1 MTTFVVKNPGALGE
15 LAVNFEDGAIVD
27 AVGVDWAVLGRA
39 EELADEGYT
48 IYPGVEEPGVRL
60 GFDSPA
66 QAALTIEHAARTVAG
81 GGAPIS
87 GWFGYS
93 LTGELVVELPPDVFD
108 MQGIT
113 DASRVG
119 DLAMPPG

>member
-1 MTTFVVKNPGALGE
+1 MTTFVVKNPGAVGE
-15 LAVNFEDGAIVD
+15 VAVNFEDGAITD

-39 EELADEGYT
+39 EELAEEGYT
-48 IYPGVEEPGVRL
+48 IHPGVEEPGVRL

-66 QAALTIEHAARTVAG
+66 QAALTLQHAARTVAG
-81 GGAPIS
+81 GGAPVT

-93 LTGELVVELPPDVFD
+93 STGELVTELPPEVFD
-108 MQGIT
+108 TRGIT
-113 DASRVG
+113 DPDRIG